1 MENKNGKRV
10 KTVRQCDLPYRTGP
24 IIKKL
29 RKEHKL
35 TQSQLALRIG
45 TTRSSVGNWEACL
58 RAPRIDQYCALAN
71 VFDVELSELL

>member
-1 MENKNGKRV
+1 MENKIDIYAKSLKQR
-10 KTVRQCDLPYRTGP
+10 DLPYRTGP

-29 RKEHKL
+29 RKKHNL

-58 RAPRIDQYCALAN
+58 RTPRIDQYCALATL
-71 VFDVELSELL
+71 FDVDLPELF